1 MMSLEILPV
10 ERNRRL
16 SEFIDVP
23 WRIPA
28 IKDHPAWVP
37 PLRMMVKDLVD
48 TKTDP
53 FYRRAERQLWVA
65 YRNGVPVGRIGAI
78 ENRAHNE
85 FHGDRVGFFGFF
97 ESTDDPEVAQR
108 LLDVAAEWLQRR
120 GLTEMR
126 GPMSPSTNHDC
137 GVLIDGFDQHPVLLT
152 AWNPP
157 YYDALIKGA
166 GLATSK
172 DLVGYWLPYG
182 EAGFQVP
189 PRVEALAMRAKE
201 RAKLTFRDID
211 TKKHYWD
218 DVELCWQIYNSAW
231 EQNWGFVPMTRD
243 EFMFQAKGLKPLLIP
258 QFAFLAEVNGEPA
271 GFMLCVPD
279 FNRIFKRIPNGRL
292 LPFGLLKI
300 LTGKSKLKTGRIMAL
315 GIKEQFRSGSIL
327 PVFMHESLRR
337 AVAYGSTGAE
347 ASWILEDNAA
357 MRQPVDAWGGR
368 VYRKW
373 RIYERALTP

>member
-1 MMSLEILPV
+1 MSLEILPV

-28 IKDHPAWVP
+28 IAGHPAWVP

-48 TKTDP
+48 TKADP
-53 FYRRAERQLWVA
+53 FYRRAERQLWIA
-65 YRNGVPVGRIGAI
+65 YRDGKLVGRVGAI

-97 ESTDDPEVAQR
+97 ESVDDPEVARR
-108 LLDVAAEWLQRR
+108 LLNVAAEWLQRR
-120 GLTEMR
+120 GLTAMR
-126 GPMSPSTNHDC
+126 GPVNPSTNHDC
-137 GVLIDGFDQHPVLLT
+137 GALIDGFDEHPVFLT
-152 AWNPP
+152 SWNPP
-157 YYDALIKGA
+157 YYDSLLQNA
-166 GLATSK
+166 GLSIAK

-182 EAGFQVP
+182 EAGFRVP
-189 PRVEALAMRAKE
+189 PRVEALAARAKE

-211 TKKHYWD
+211 PKRYWD
-218 DVELCWQIYNSAW
+218 EVELCWQIYNSAW
-231 EQNWGFVPMTRD
+231 ERNWGFVPMTRD
-243 EFMFQAKGLKPLLIP
+243 EFMFQAKGLKPLLLP
-258 QFAFLAEVNGEPA
+258 QFAFIAEVHGEPA

-279 FNRIFKRIPNGRL
+279 FNQILKRNPGGRL
-292 LPFGLLKI
+292 FPFGWLKI
-300 LTGKSKLKTGRIMAL
+300 LTGKAKLKTGRIMAL

-347 ASWILEDNAA
+347 ASWILEENQQ
-357 MRQPVDAWGGR
+357 MRQPIDAWGGR

>member
-1 MMSLEILPV
+1 MSLEVLPV

-28 IKDHPAWVP
+28 ITSDPAWVP

-48 TKTDP
+48 TKADP

-97 ESTDDPEVAQR
+97 ESTDDPEVARR
-108 LLDVAAEWLQRR
+108 LFAVAAEWLQGR

-126 GPMSPSTNHDC
+126 GPMNPSTNHDC
-137 GVLIDGFDQHPVLLT
+137 GVLVDGFDQHPVFLT
-152 AWNPP
+152 TWNPP

-166 GLATSK
+166 GVAAAK

-211 TKKHYWD
+211 PKRYWD
-218 DVELCWQIYNSAW
+218 EVELCWQIYNSAW
-231 EQNWGFVPMTRD
+231 ERNWGFVPMTRD
-243 EFMFQAKGLKPLLIP
+243 EFMFQAKGLKPLLLP

-279 FNRIFKRIPNGRL
+279 FNRILKRIPNGRMFPL
-292 LPFGLLKI
+292 GLLKI

-315 GIKEQFRSGSIL
+315 GIKEQYRSGSIL

-357 MRQPVDAWGGR
+357 MRQPIDAWGGR

-373 RIYERALTP
+373 RIYERPLTP

>member
-1 MMSLEILPV
+1 MSLEILPV

-28 IKDHPAWVP
+28 IRNHPAWVP

-48 TKTDP
+48 TKADP

-65 YRNGVPVGRIGAI
+65 YRDGVPVGRIGAI

-85 FHGDRVGFFGFF
+85 FHSDRVGFFGFY
-97 ESTDDPEVAQR
+97 ESADDPEIARR
-108 LLDVAAEWLQRR
+108 LLDVAAEWLQGR
-120 GLTEMR
+120 GLTVMR

-137 GVLIDGFDQHPVLLT
+137 GVLIDGFDEHPVFLT
-152 AWNPP
+152 SWNPP
-157 YYDALIKGA
+157 YYDALMKGA
-166 GLATSK
+166 GLAASK

-182 EAGFQVP
+182 EPGFQVP
-189 PRVEALAMRAKE
+189 ARVEALAMRAKE

-211 TKKHYWD
+211 PKKYWD
-218 DVELCWQIYNSAW
+218 EVALCWEIYNSAW

-258 QFAFLAEVNGEPA
+258 QFAFVAEINGEPA

-279 FNRIFKRIPNGRL
+279 FNRIFKRIPSGRL
-292 LPFGLLKI
+292 LPFGFLKI
-300 LTGKSKLKTGRIMAL
+300 LMGKSKLKTGRIMAL

-337 AVAYGSTGAE
+337 AVAYGSPGAE
-347 ASWILEDNAA
+347 ASWILEDNTA
-357 MRQPVDAWGGR
+357 MRQPLDAMGGR

>member
-1 MMSLEILPV
+1 MSLEILPV

-28 IKDHPAWVP
+28 IADHPAWVP

-48 TKTDP
+48 TKADP

-65 YRNGVPVGRIGAI
+65 YRDGKLVGRVGAI

-97 ESTDDPEVAQR
+97 ECIDDAEVARR

-120 GLTEMR
+120 GLTSMR
-126 GPMSPSTNHDC
+126 GPMNPSTNHDC
-137 GVLIDGFDQHPVLLT
+137 GVLVDGFDEHPVFLT
-152 AWNPP
+152 SWNPP
-157 YYDALIKGA
+157 YYDALIQKA
-166 GLATSK
+166 GIAAAK

-182 EAGFQVP
+182 ETGFQVP
-189 PRVEALAMRAKE
+189 PRVEALAARAKE

-211 TKKHYWD
+211 PTRYWEE
-218 DVELCWQIYNSAW
+218 VELCWQIYNSAW
-231 EQNWGFVPMTRD
+231 ERNWGFVPMTRD
-243 EFMFQAKGLKPLLIP
+243 EFMFQAKGLKPLMLP
-258 QFAFLAEVNGEPA
+258 QFAFIAEVNGEPA
-271 GFMLCVPD
+271 GFMLCIPD
-279 FNRIFKRIPNGRL
+279 FNQILKRNPSGRL
-292 LPFGLLKI
+292 FPFGLLKI

-315 GIKEQFRSGSIL
+315 GIKEQFRSGGIL

-337 AVAYGSTGAE
+337 AMAYRSTGAE
-347 ASWILEDNAA
+347 ASWILEENQQ
-357 MRQPVDAWGGR
+357 MRQPIEGWGGR

-373 RIYERALTP
+373 RIYERSLTP

>member
-1 MMSLEILPV
+1 MSLEILPV

-28 IKDHPAWVP
+28 IKNHPAWVP
-37 PLRMMVKDLVD
+37 PLRMMVKDQVD
-48 TKTDP
+48 TKADP

-65 YRNGVPVGRIGAI
+65 FRNGVPVGRIGAI

-97 ESTDDPEVAQR
+97 ESTDDPEVARR
-108 LLDVAAEWLQRR
+108 LFDVAAEWLQRR

-126 GPMSPSTNHDC
+126 GPMNPSTNHDC
-137 GVLIDGFDQHPVLLT
+137 GVLIDGFDEHPVFLT
-152 AWNPP
+152 SWNPP
-157 YYDALIKGA
+157 YYDALIKSA
-166 GLATSK
+166 GLDTSK

-211 TKKHYWD
+211 PKRYWD
-218 DVELCWQIYNSAW
+218 EVELCWQIYNSAW
-231 EQNWGFVPMTRD
+231 ERNWGFVPMTRD

-279 FNRIFKRIPNGRL
+279 FNQIFKRIPNGRL
-292 LPFGLLKI
+292 FPFGFLKV
-300 LTGKSKLKTGRIMAL
+300 LTGKSRLKTGRIMAL
-315 GIKEQFRSGSIL
+315 GIKQQYRSGSIL

-347 ASWILEDNAA
+347 ASWILEENTA
-357 MRQPVDAWGGR
+357 MRRPIDAWGGR

-373 RIYERALTP
+373 RIYERSLAP

>member
-1 MMSLEILPV
+1 MSLEILPV

-28 IKDHPAWVP
+28 IKNHPAWVP

-48 TKTDP
+48 TKADP

-97 ESTDDPEVAQR
+97 ESTDEAEVARR
-108 LLDVAAEWLQRR
+108 LFDVAAGWLQRR
-120 GLTEMR
+120 GLTAMR
-126 GPMSPSTNHDC
+126 GPVNPSTNHDC
-137 GVLIDGFDQHPVLLT
+137 GVLIEGFDEHPVFLT
-152 AWNPP
+152 SWNPP

-166 GLATSK
+166 GLDAAK

-211 TKKHYWD
+211 AKRYWD
-218 DVELCWQIYNSAW
+218 EVELCWQIYNSAW
-231 EQNWGFVPMTRD
+231 ERNWGFVPMTRD

-258 QFAFLAEVNGEPA
+258 QFAFLAEINGEPA

-279 FNRIFKRIPNGRL
+279 FNQIFKRIPNGRL
-292 LPFGLLKI
+292 FPFGFLKI
-300 LTGKSKLKTGRIMAL
+300 LTGKSRLKTGRIMAL
-315 GIKEQFRSGSIL
+315 GIKEQYRSGSIL

-347 ASWILEDNAA
+347 ASWILEENAA
-357 MRQPVDAWGGR
+357 MRQPIDAWGGR

-373 RIYERALTP
+373 RIYERPLSP

>member
-28 IKDHPAWVP
+28 IARHPTWVP

-48 TKTDP
+48 TKADP
-53 FYRRAERQLWVA
+53 FYRRADRQLWVA
-65 YRNGVPVGRIGAI
+65 YRDGRVVGRIGAI

-97 ESTDDPEVAQR
+97 ESVDDSEVARR
-108 LLDVAAEWLQRR
+108 LLDAAANWLKGR
-120 GLTEMR
+120 GLSAMR
-126 GPMSPSTNHDC
+126 GPMNPSTNHDC
-137 GVLIDGFDQHPVLLT
+137 GVLIEGFDEHPVFLT
-152 AWNPP
+152 SWNPP
-157 YYDALIKGA
+157 YYDALLQNG
-166 GLATSK
+166 GMATAK

-182 EAGFQVP
+182 EPGFQVP
-189 PRVEALAMRAKE
+189 PRVEALAARAKE
-201 RAKLTFRDID
+201 RARLTFRDID
-211 TKKHYWD
+211 PKRYWHE
-218 DVELCWQIYNSAW
+218 VELCWEIYNSAW
-231 EQNWGFVPMTRD
+231 ERNWGFVPMTRD
-243 EFMFQAKGLKPLLIP
+243 EFLFQAKGLKPLLIP
-258 QFAFLAEVNGEPA
+258 QFAFIAEVNGEPA

-279 FNRIFKRIPNGRL
+279 FNEILKRIPSGRL
-292 LPFGLLKI
+292 FPFGLFRI
-300 LTGKSKLKTGRIMAL
+300 LGGKSKLRRGRIMAL
-315 GIKEQFRSGSIL
+315 GIKQQFRSGSIL

-347 ASWILEDNAA
+347 ASWILEENSA
-357 MRQPVDAWGGR
+357 MRQPIDAWGGR

-373 RIYERALTP
+373 RIYERQLTI

>member
-1 MMSLEILPV
+1 MSLEILPV

-28 IKDHPAWVP
+28 IADHPAWVP

-48 TKTDP
+48 TKADP
-53 FYRRAERQLWVA
+53 FYRRAERQLWLA
-65 YRNGVPVGRIGAI
+65 YRDGKPVGRVGAI

-97 ESTDDPEVAQR
+97 ESIDDPEVARR

-120 GLTEMR
+120 GLTAMR
-126 GPMSPSTNHDC
+126 GPMNPSTNHDC
-137 GVLIDGFDQHPVLLT
+137 GVLIDGFDEHPVFLT
-152 AWNPP
+152 SWNPP
-157 YYDALIKGA
+157 YYDALLQNA
-166 GLATSK
+166 GLGVAK

-189 PRVEALAMRAKE
+189 PRVEALAARAKE

-211 TKKHYWD
+211 PKRYWD
-218 DVELCWQIYNSAW
+218 EVELCWQIYNSAW
-231 EQNWGFVPMTRD
+231 ERNWGFVPMTRD
-243 EFMFQAKGLKPLLIP
+243 EFMFQAKGLKPLLLP
-258 QFAFLAEVNGEPA
+258 QFAFIAEINGEPA

-279 FNRIFKRIPNGRL
+279 FNQILKRNRSGRL
-292 LPFGLLKI
+292 FPFGLLKI
-300 LTGKSKLKTGRIMAL
+300 LTGKSKLRTGRIMAL

-347 ASWILEDNAA
+347 ASWILEENQQ
-357 MRQPVDAWGGR
+357 MRQPIDAWGGR

>member
-23 WRIPA
+23 WKIPA
-28 IKDHPAWVP
+28 IARHPNWVP

-48 TKTDP
+48 TKADP

-65 YRNGVPVGRIGAI
+65 YRDGKLVGRIGAI

-97 ESTDDPEVAQR
+97 EAIDDAEVAGR
-108 LLDVAAEWLQRR
+108 LLDTAETWLKGR
-120 GLTEMR
+120 GLTAMR

-137 GVLIDGFDQHPVLLT
+137 GVLIDGFDEHPVFLT
-152 AWNPP
+152 SWNPP
-157 YYDALIKGA
+157 YYDAL
-166 GLATSK
+166 LQQNRMATSK

-189 PRVEALAMRAKE
+189 PRVEALAARAKE

-211 TKKHYWD
+211 PKRYWD
-218 DVELCWQIYNSAW
+218 EVEICWQVYNSAW

-243 EFMFQAKGLKPLLIP
+243 EFMFQAKGLKPLLLP
-258 QFAFLAEVNGEPA
+258 QFAFIAEVNGEPA

-279 FNRIFKRIPNGRL
+279 FNQIFKRIPNGRL
-292 LPFGLLKI
+292 FPFGFLKV
-300 LTGKSKLKTGRIMAL
+300 LMGKSKLKTGRIMAL
-315 GIKEQFRSGSIL
+315 GIKQQYRSGSIL

-337 AVAYGSTGAE
+337 AIAYGSTGAE
-347 ASWILEDNAA
+347 ASWVLEDNQA
-357 MRQPVDAWGGR
+357 MRQPIDAWGGR

-373 RIYERALTP
+373 RIYERAISPS